1 MVKTVLKMMKTLIIA
16 VTIKMEIMD
25 SKYNNN
31 DDNGNHINND
41 GRR

>member
-16 VTIKMEIMD
+16 VTIKRGTMD